1 MKFNHWLM
9 ALLMGVS
16 CILLVSIPVNA
27 QFDSLTLPGILENE
41 IDIAAPA
48 LPIETAAVRLD
59 GRFLFPVAVADGISP
74 ISRAKEISKRL
85 QTYVSEDASSDV
97 AWTMDDDTKQPIIFV
112 GGQFLM
118 TVTTTDAALVGV
130 GSTEIRAEELQ
141 IILTDAI
148 AYYQYER
155 QPEIIHQQLRRAG
168 ALLLTM
174 LVVGGGLYQLHHWLS
189 NDPDAINAASQLV
202 KQRIMRR
209 QAKRIYELKNWFLWL
224 SELLIWG
231 GGSFIILGL
240 FPYTRLWQPLLI
252 QLLKVPLRIA
262 IAIFFGY
269 AIIHLGDLVI
279 DRLFLAL
286 YDQAPF
292 DAVRTQRTSLR
303 FSTFSQVAKSI
314 LVLFVCVIC
323 GLIILAIIG
332 IDLGPILTS
341 AGIIGLAL
349 SLASQSL
356 LKDVING
363 FMILMED
370 HYGIGDIIT
379 VREMTGFVETMNLRI
394 TQLRNAEGRLITI
407 PNGQI
412 DIVQNLSKEWSRVD
426 LKILIALNNDI
437 DEALKL
443 IKNVA
448 DTMREDSAWQ
458 ALILETPLL
467 LGVDN
472 IDHVGATIRLWIK
485 TLPLKQWDV
494 AREYRRRLKIA
505 FEQANIDFG
514 VPQQSV
520 TVITSESVNK
530 TLPPEQ

>member
-9 ALLMGVS
+9 ALLTGVI
-16 CILLVSIPVNA
+16 CFLLASVPVDA
-27 QFDSLTLPGILENE
+27 QFDSLTLPSILENE
-41 IDIAAPA
+41 IEIVAPP

-59 GRFLFPVAVADGISP
+59 GRFLFQVAVVDGISP
-74 ISRAKEISKRL
+74 TSRAKEISKRL
-85 QTYVSEDASSDV
+85 QAYVADEAASGVTWKVDN
-97 AWTMDDDTKQPIIFV
+97 DTNQPVIFV
-112 GGQFLM
+112 GDQFLM
-118 TVTTTDAALVGV
+118 TVTTADAALVGV
-130 GSTEIRAEELQ
+130 GSTEIRAEELRTT
-141 IILTDAI
+141 LTDAI

-155 QPEIIHQQLRRAG
+155 QPKIIQQRLRRAG
-168 ALLLTM
+168 ALLLAM
-174 LVVGGGLYQLHHWLS
+174 LAVGGGLYKLHHWLS
-189 NDPDAINAASQLV
+189 NDPEAINAASQLV
-202 KQRIMRR
+202 SQRIMRR

-224 SELLIWG
+224 GELLIWG

-240 FPYTRLWQPLLI
+240 FPYTRLWQQPLI
-252 QLLKVPLRIA
+252 QLLRVPLRIA

-303 FSTFSQVAKSI
+303 FSTFSQVTKSI
-314 LVLFVCVIC
+314 LVLFVSVIC

-332 IDLGPILTS
+332 IDLGPILAS

-370 HYGIGDIIT
+370 HYGIGDIII
-379 VREMTGFVETMNLRI
+379 VREMTGLVETMNLRI
-394 TQLRNAEGRLITI
+394 TQLRNEEGRLITI

-426 LKILIALNNDI
+426 LKIPIALNNDI
-437 DEALKL
+437 DEALEL

-472 IDHVGATIRLWIK
+472 IDHVGATVRLWIK
-485 TLPLKQWDV
+485 TLPLKQWEV

-514 VPQQSV
+514 VPQQRV
-520 TVITSESVNK
+520 KVIASEPLNG
-530 TLPPEQ
+530 TLLPDQ